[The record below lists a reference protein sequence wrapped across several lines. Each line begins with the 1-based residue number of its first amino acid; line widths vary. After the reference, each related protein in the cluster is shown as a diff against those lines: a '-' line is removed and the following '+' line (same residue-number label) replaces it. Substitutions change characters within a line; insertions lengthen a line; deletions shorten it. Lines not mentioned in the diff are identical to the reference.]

1 MDTYEE
7 LRDRILVQLDI
18 IDILEVLSITAE
30 DLLERFDDRLMM
42 QQEDFE
48 EYFNESMSPL

>member
-18 IDILEVLSITAE
+18 LDIIEVLNITAE
-30 DLLERFDDRLMM
+30 NLLERFDDRLMM

-48 EYFNESMSPL
+48 EYFNESTG